1 MSKEPSAMTILD
13 QYTTAAPSL
22 QSLLDLFRD
31 EWSSKLPD
39 PLADLKAGS
48 AQLFED
54 ARINWIIEQ
63 IGGFQA
69 KTVLELGP
77 LEAGHSYMMQQNGV
91 ESILAVEANSRAY
104 LKCLII
110 KEMFQLDR
118 VRFLYGDFIE
128 FLKSSEAR
136 FDFCMASGVLYH
148 MRNPVELIDLIAQAA
163 DQVFIWTHYYDAD
176 LLNAH
181 PTMSYRVT
189 IGTPSIYND
198 FSHTLYR
205 QEYGA
210 SLGWNGF
217 CGGSAPYSH
226 WLSRGDIVNCCQHF
240 GFNKI
245 QLCFDDADHPNG
257 SAFAL
262 LATKPTVLKPSIEQL
277 QRDTLPFTEVS
288 TLKQQ
293 LEVAKSEIVQM
304 QSELDSHCSRGL
316 RQWKLASSGG
326 SEKLGLRSKK
336 RSGYH
341 QTNNLGETIITGL

>member
-1 MSKEPSAMTILD
+1 MTILD

-54 ARINWIIEQ
+54 ARINWITEQ

-77 LEAGHSYMMQQNGV
+77 LEAGHSYMMQQNGA

-128 FLKSSEAR
+128 FLKFSEAR

-148 MRNPVELIDLIAQAA
+148 MRNPIELIDLIAQAA

-176 LLNAH
+176 LLNTN
-181 PTMSYRVT
+181 PTMSYRIT
-189 IGTPSIYND
+189 TGTPSIYKD

-210 SLGWNGF
+210 LRLRVQLRAF
-217 CGGSAPYSH
+217 
-226 WLSRGDIVNCCQHF
+226 LSSF
-240 GFNKI
+240 
-245 QLCFDDADHPNG
+245 
-257 SAFAL
+257 
-262 LATKPTVLKPSIEQL
+262 
-277 QRDTLPFTEVS
+277 
-288 TLKQQ
+288 
-293 LEVAKSEIVQM
+293 
-304 QSELDSHCSRGL
+304 
-316 RQWKLASSGG
+316 
-326 SEKLGLRSKK
+326 
-336 RSGYH
+336 
-341 QTNNLGETIITGL
+341 